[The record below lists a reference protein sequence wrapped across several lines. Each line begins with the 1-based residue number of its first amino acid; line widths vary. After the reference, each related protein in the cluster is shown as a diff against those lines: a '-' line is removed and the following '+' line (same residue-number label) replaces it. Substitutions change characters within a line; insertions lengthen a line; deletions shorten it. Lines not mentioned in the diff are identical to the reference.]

1 MPSSSKSVCTGARDE
16 PVDDSAVHVVAQF
29 AAFERTCSQLK
40 DWKPVGKKGPILDVA
55 DVKVVTELLLHGRNR
70 RDIGLEVIP
79 ELGCLIY
86 LQSGRYLQGVSRFT
100 STWTKCLG

>member
-16 PVDDSAVHVVAQF
+16 PVDESAVHVVAQF

-55 DVKVVTELLLHGRNR
+55 GVKVVTELLLQGTLASSTCVAPRITLSLRPRKRLNLVGR
-70 RDIGLEVIP
+70 V
-79 ELGCLIY
+79 
-86 LQSGRYLQGVSRFT
+86 GVEP
-100 STWTKCLG
+100 